1 MSGEMTFTSK
11 SSKGKKPGQTALAA
25 VKLYNTLSR
34 QVEEMK
40 SHDNTVRM
48 YVCGVTVYDNSH
60 IGHART
66 VIVFDTLRRYL
77 LSKGY
82 KVVFVQNFTDVDD
95 KIINRARAE
104 GRKAEE
110 ISEKYIDSYFRD
122 FGGLNVMRA
131 DHYPKATEHIKEM
144 IQLIDG
150 LIKKDHAY
158 LTLNGVYFR
167 VKSFPGY
174 GKLSRKPVEE
184 LESGSRIEVDP
195 SKEDPL
201 DFALWK
207 FYSEDPVWASP
218 WGKGRPGWHIE
229 CSAMSL
235 KYLGD
240 TFEIHGGG
248 HDLVFPHHEN
258 EIAQSES
265 YTGKQFAKIWV
276 HSGMVTINSQKMSK
290 SLGNI
295 VTIEQALKSW
305 GMNPLRLYCLS
316 VHYAKPLDY
325 THELLGE
332 SVRRWRQIE
341 TCAFELR
348 SATGFGGEV
357 AAIRQICEE
366 STKAFEAAMDDD
378 MNTALALTEFLKLA
392 TKLNQYSA
400 ADKLTK
406 EMADIALPIFNNIMD
421 ILGLKTVIAGEK
433 ERREIEELV
442 AERNRLRAEK
452 KFEEADK
459 IRKKL
464 LESSVELLDHK
475 GRTVWVKRERPE

>member
-1 MSGEMTFTSK
+1 M
-11 SSKGKKPGQTALAA
+11 
-25 VKLYNTLSR
+25 KLYNTLSR
-34 QVEEMK
+34 RVEDLEPK
-40 SHDNTVRM
+40 DNTVRM

-66 VIVFDTLRRYL
+66 IIVFDTLRRFL

-95 KIINRARAE
+95 KIINRAKTE
-104 GRKAEE
+104 GKKAEQ
-110 ISEKYIDSYFRD
+110 ISEKYIDRYFHD
-122 FGGLNVMRA
+122 FGSLNVMRA
-131 DHYPKATEHIKEM
+131 DYYPKATEHIKEM

-158 LTLNGVYFR
+158 ITLNGVYFR
-167 VKSFPGY
+167 VKSFPSY

-184 LESGSRIEVDP
+184 LESGARVEVDQ

-207 FYSEDPVWASP
+207 FYSEEPVWASP

-240 TFEIHGGG
+240 TFEVHGGG

-265 YTGKQFAKIWV
+265 YTGKQFAKIWI

-305 GMNPLRLYCLS
+305 GANPLRLYCLS

-325 THELLGE
+325 SDDLLKE
-332 SVRRWRQIE
+332 SVQRWRQIE

-348 SATGFGGEV
+348 FAGGSGGE
-357 AAIRQICEE
+357 AAAVRQLSNE
-366 STKAFEAAMDDD
+366 SIQAFEVAMDDD
-378 MNTALALTEFLKLA
+378 MNTSLAITEFLKLS
-392 TKLNQYSA
+392 TKLNQYA
-400 ADKLTK
+400 ATDELTK
-406 EMADIALPIFNNIMD
+406 DMAGVALPAFNKMME
-421 ILGLKTVIAGEK
+421 ILGLQIVEAGAQEK
-433 ERREIEELV
+433 VEIEELV
-442 AERNRLRAEK
+442 AARNMLRTEK
-452 KFEEADK
+452 KFKEADE

-464 LESSVELLDHK
+464 FERSIELLDHK
-475 GRTVWVKRERPE
+475 VRTIWVKRERLQ

>member
-1 MSGEMTFTSK
+1 LQP
-11 SSKGKKPGQTALAA
+11 SKGKKPGRTAKFA
-25 VKLYNTLSR
+25 VKLYNTLTR
-34 QVEEMK
+34 QVEELQP
-40 SHDNTVRM
+40 HDDKTVRI
-48 YVCGVTVYDNSH
+48 YVCGVTVYDSSH

-82 KVVFVQNFTDVDD
+82 KVIFVQNFTDVDD

-104 GRKAEE
+104 GKKAQE

-122 FGGLNVMRA
+122 FNSLNVMPA
-131 DHYPKATEHIKEM
+131 DYHPKATEHIDDM
-144 IQLIDG
+144 IQLIQG
-150 LIKKDHAY
+150 LMEKGHAY

-184 LESGSRIEVDP
+184 LEAGARIEVDP

-207 FYSEDPVWASP
+207 FYSDEPVWPSP

-229 CSAMSL
+229 CSAMSR

-258 EIAQSES
+258 EIAQSEA
-265 YTGKQFAKIWV
+265 YTGKQFAKIWI

-295 VTIEQALKSW
+295 VTIEQAISKW
-305 GMNPLRLYCLS
+305 GMNTLRLYCLS

-325 THELLGE
+325 TDSLLKE
-332 SVRRWRQIE
+332 SAQRWRQIE
-341 TCAFELR
+341 TCAYELR
-348 SATGFGGEV
+348 SAVGSGGEV
-357 AAIRQICEE
+357 DAVLKLCEE
-366 STKAFEAAMDDD
+366 SVRAFEAAMDDD
-378 MNTALALTEFLKLA
+378 MNTSLALTEFMKMV
-392 TKLNQYSA
+392 TKLNQYAA

-406 EMADIALPIFNNIMD
+406 DMADAALPTFNKIMD
-421 ILGLKTVIAGEK
+421 ILGLQTMQASEQ
-433 ERREIEELV
+433 EREEIERMV
-442 AERNRLRAEK
+442 ADRNRLRSEK
-452 KFEEADK
+452 KFKEADEL
-459 IRKKL
+459 RKKL
-464 LESSVELLDHK
+464 LDRSIELLDHK
-475 GRTVWVKRERPE
+475 GRTVWVKRERHES